1 MHRIVVAIIVINHAQ
16 LFVVELAA
24 PLDGLGDGTGGRYFA
39 ERSVGVGG
47 VDVAV
52 GAEDFAY
59 VLGEVEAVG
68 APGAVLLDGQR
79 AGCYRLRG
87 VPQQQPHHRMVTAG
101 EVDAGDL

>member
-1 MHRIVVAIIVINHAQ
+1 M
-16 LFVVELAA
+16 ELAA
-24 PLDGLGDGTGGRYFA
+24 PLDGLGDGAGGRYFT
-39 ERSVGVGG
+39 ERSVGIGG

-59 VLGEVEAVG
+59 VLGEVEAVR

-79 AGCYRLRG
+79 AGGYGLGRIPG
-87 VPQQQPHHRMVTAG
+87 DEPQGRVVAAG